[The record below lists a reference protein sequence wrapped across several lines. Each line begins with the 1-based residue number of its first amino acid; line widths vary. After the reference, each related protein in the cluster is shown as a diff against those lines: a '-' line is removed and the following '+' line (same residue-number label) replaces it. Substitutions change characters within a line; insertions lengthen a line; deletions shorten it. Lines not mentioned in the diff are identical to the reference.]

1 MAKDQVYSHTIM
13 VVDDC
18 EDIRAMLTVMLNIL
32 GYRVVEA
39 RDGQEAVEIAR
50 CECPDLILMDL
61 SMPVLDG
68 YGATRLIRE
77 AADICDVPIVACSA
91 HDTIDHRIKALNVG
105 CNAYITKPVE
115 LAKLNTVVCD
125 FLSLAA

>member
-1 MAKDQVYSHTIM
+1 MAKNQASSHTVM

-18 EDIRAMLTVMLNIL
+18 EDIRLMLTAMLNIL

-39 RDGQEAVEIAR
+39 RDGQEAVEIAKGA
-50 CECPDLILMDL
+50 CPDLILMDL

-68 YGATRLIRE
+68 YAATRLIRE
-77 AADICDVPIVACSA
+77 AAEICNVPIVACSA

-105 CNAYITKPVE
+105 CNAYITKPVA
-115 LAKLNTVVCD
+115 LAKLNTVVGD
-125 FLSLAA
+125 FLMAA